1 MSRAD
6 CKSHPLPETETL
18 RDRFAMAALT
28 GYLSNGE
35 ASLNGAEPTGY
46 FVSKEDGRK
55 WVAEWSYLMADAM
68 MEARK

>member
-1 MSRAD
+1 MSRVD
-6 CKSHPLPETETL
+6 CKSHPRPDVETL
-18 RDRFAMAALT
+18 RDRFAMAALK